1 LEEPAVLACGVAL
14 LKALLDLSVDGL
26 ALGGILELVSLNN
39 ALEVD
44 VQAVAVFFGY
54 GQGHGLATFFF
65 FLLLPAPPPPPPPP
79 HAQLLRCGLF
89 AYPQLPDAPN
99 VSSNIPSGHEVVV
112 VDDLHERLDLGALG
126 NALLAHAAGDLEG
139 VALDASN
146 DSVAVFALLQIYVSF
161 PPRSKFVELCFEK
174 NVRPSGHRQSS

>member
-65 FLLLPAPPPPPPPP
+65 FLLLPAPPPPPPP
-79 HAQLLRCGLF
+79 
-89 AYPQLPDAPN
+89 
-99 VSSNIPSGHEVVV
+99 
-112 VDDLHERLDLGALG
+112 
-126 NALLAHAAGDLEG
+126 HAAAA
-139 VALDASN
+139 AL
-146 DSVAVFALLQIYVSF
+146 
-161 PPRSKFVELCFEK
+161 
-174 NVRPSGHRQSS
+174 RPIRISPAARRPQCLKQHTEWA